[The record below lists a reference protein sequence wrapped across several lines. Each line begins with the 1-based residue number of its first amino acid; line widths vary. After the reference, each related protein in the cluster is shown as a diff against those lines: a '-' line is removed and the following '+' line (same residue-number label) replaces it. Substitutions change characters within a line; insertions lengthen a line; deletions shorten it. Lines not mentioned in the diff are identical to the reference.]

1 MSIFDEWNSTKKFS
15 DREVQREKL
24 EEIFEDTTKAPTA
37 FNLQPYSFK
46 VIDSEEAFD
55 TVEKSLIPDNEWVLG
70 ADKIVLLVGDERM
83 DINLEEALDDMIER
97 DILNQDKAKEYRQRI
112 SGYRDRSEEFKHK
125 WLTRNTMIPATFF
138 MLSCIEKGIGCCPVK
153 GFNSDK
159 LEKELNLENWESP
172 QLMIP
177 IGYPKEKSERTWRRD
192 SKEIYEFI

>member
-1 MSIFDEWNSTKKFS
+1 MRIFDEWNSAKKFS
-15 DREVQREKL
+15 GREIQQEKL

-46 VIDSEEAFD
+46 VIDSNEAFEA
-55 TVEKSLIPDNEWVLG
+55 VNQSLIPDNEWVLE

-83 DINLEEALDDMIER
+83 DTNLDKALEDMIDR
-97 DILNQDKAKEYRQRI
+97 DILDQDKAQEYRERI

-138 MLSCIEKGIGCCPVK
+138 MLSCIDHGLGCCPVK
-153 GFNSDK
+153 GFSSEK
-159 LEKELNLENWESP
+159 ISRGLELEDWQRP

-177 IGYPKEKSERTWRRD
+177 IGYPKGESERTWRRD
-192 SKEIYEFI
+192 AEEIFEIV